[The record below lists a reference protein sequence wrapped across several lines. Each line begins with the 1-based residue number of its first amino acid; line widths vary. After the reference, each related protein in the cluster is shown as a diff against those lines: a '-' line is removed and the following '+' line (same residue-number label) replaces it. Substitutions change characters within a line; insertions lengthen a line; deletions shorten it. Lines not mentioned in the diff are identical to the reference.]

1 MSAKGKEYKLAV
13 RIAGVVDK
21 SYEAALVSAGAQMK
35 TFKAT
40 MGQIDG
46 TFNKFDKGFDKIA
59 SVGKKAFHA
68 IATAA
73 GVAAAAVGGVVAK
86 SISIGSEFES
96 EMSAVQ
102 SISGA
107 TAAELDQLTAK
118 AREVAKESVYSATEV
133 GQAME
138 YMGMAGW
145 DASQM
150 MSGIEGIIALAAASG
165 EDLAMVSDIV
175 TDSLTAMGQGA
186 EEATHFADIM
196 AQAATNSNTNV
207 SLMGETFKYVAPVAG
222 ALGYSMEDLAIATGT
237 MANSGI
243 KGSLAGTSLRNMLTR
258 MAKPTK
264 ESQDAMDALG
274 LSLTDAEGNMNSLLD
289 IMNQLRSAFS
299 GGKNTEAMQSALTEL
314 AGLTDEQIT
323 EVQDSLGDL
332 SEAEEAFYAAEL
344 GGQRGMSGLLAIAN
358 STDEE
363 FGKLTDAIYGA
374 EGAAKEMSE
383 VRLDNLQGDVT
394 ILRDTLSDSAIELY
408 YQFNDQLR
416 GVVQGITGFIG
427 ETSDKIPGL
436 WKKISE
442 GFPTIKRKF
451 TQYAKPVL
459 DTAKGMLSWIID
471 NGDKVISVIGAI
483 AGGMTAFKIEEG
495 AFRFI
500 KWISSI
506 GSIGISGGVIAGIAG
521 LAGAITGVATAM
533 KLAHEAAVKQN
544 LADHFGTLSLTME
557 ELAEAAE
564 YLTSTDALLKVR
576 DALDEFSNLEPIE
589 SNIKEA
595 LDEINKANWKVSIG
609 MELDAEDQESYKSA
623 IDTYIQNAQEYALQA
638 RYAVSVNLAT
648 SFDSNSSEES
658 DLLSKIDQFYADQYD
673 ELARIGTELN
683 KAVTDAFN
691 DGLLEIDEVETI
703 ANLQKQMAEVQ
714 EALAI
719 GEFDASL
726 SGLGMKYGGEQL
738 TADSFMNLQ
747 SEINSKLEENE
758 NALLESYIKNQSS
771 ISAAYS
777 GGKLSDSEY
786 ESASRIAASGYQAN
800 NAEMAAKALQYQLD
814 TIYKQYD
821 IEELNNQLNQV
832 MSEALDTYLNP
843 DSEYFRAT
851 DGVSKMTGI
860 KSMFDEN
867 IDNILGEN
875 IDAIKVLADA
885 AEQGYSELASSYSQ
899 LKETAEEFKAAGQQ
913 VPEDVSSALEST
925 KSALDQFEQL
935 DSLLNLDLS
944 DTSAEHAMS
953 VYKYME
959 EVLNGGAYDEIL
971 AMEDNWGNS
980 IGESLGEALNAGI
993 EANASSIGQAATSAY
1008 NKFSTE
1014 AQNAFNTP
1022 IEIAAKLNISTEMY
1036 YSSPSYWRNQVK
1048 QQNSG
1053 KSPSGHADGGFVQ
1066 SKELS
1071 WLAEKGP
1078 EVVIPLDQSRN
1089 AIDLWTKTGQILGM
1103 DSLADRFDL
1112 SGSSTTNN
1120 ATITYSPTLQFYG
1133 EAPSRKDLDDALHM
1147 SQDEFND
1154 MMDQYI
1160 KQNDRVSF
1168 R

>member
-46 TFNKFDKGFDKIA
+46 TFNKLDKGFDKIA

-68 IATAA
+68 MATAA
-73 GVAAAAVGGVVAK
+73 GVAAVAVGGVVAK

-107 TAAELDQLTAK
+107 TAQELDQLTAK
-118 AREVAKESVYSATEV
+118 ARAVAKESVFSATEV

-186 EEATHFADIM
+186 EEAGHFADIM

-289 IMNQLRSAFS
+289 IMNQLRSAFA

-314 AGLTDEQIT
+314 AGLTDDQIT

-358 STDEE
+358 ATDEE

-394 ILRDTLSDSAIELY
+394 ILKDTLSDSAIEFY
-408 YQFNDQLR
+408 YQFNEQLR
-416 GVVQGITGFIG
+416 DVVQGVTGFIG
-427 ETSDKIPGL
+427 NASDKIPGL

-442 GFPTIKRKF
+442 GFPTVKRKF
-451 TQYAKPVL
+451 TQFAKPVF
-459 DTAKGMLSWIID
+459 DGIKSTGSWVIN
-471 NGDKVISVIGAI
+471 NGDKIVSIISAIVGGMVGFKVEEGIFKGFKGLTGFIDTVMSGKFSGAPLIIGGIASAIGLLTGAI
-483 AGGMTAFKIEEG
+483 VAYKQAQAEKIEN
-495 AFRFI
+495 
-500 KWISSI
+500 
-506 GSIGISGGVIAGIAG
+506 
-521 LAGAITGVATAM
+521 
-533 KLAHEAAVKQN
+533 N
-544 LADHFGTLSLTME
+544 LAEHFGTLALTMDE
-557 ELAEAAE
+557 IKAAAE
-564 YLTSTDALLKVR
+564 YLTNTDALS
-576 DALDEFSNLEPIE
+576 A
-589 SNIKEA
+589 IKEA
-595 LDEINKANWKVSIG
+595 MNAFSDLEPYESAMGDAIEQLNKMNWKVKIG
-609 MELDAEDQESYKSA
+609 MELSAEEQDSYKTA
-623 IDTYIQNAQEYALQA
+623 IDTYIKNAQDYALQS
-638 RYAVSVNLAT
+638 RYAINLNLTATFGENPDAADVVSKV
-648 SFDSNSSEES
+648 
-658 DLLSKIDQFYADQYD
+658 DQFYADQYS
-673 ELARIGTELN
+673 ELTRLGTELN
-683 KAVTDAFN
+683 EAVTEAFN
-691 DGLLEIDEVETI
+691 DGLLDINEIETVTR
-703 ANLQKQMAEVQ
+703 LQKDMAAIQ
-714 EALAI
+714 EKLAA
-719 GEFDASL
+719 GEFDAKLSL
-726 SGLGMKYGGEQL
+726 LDLDRGGGDL

-747 SEINSKLEENE
+747 AELAAQIEENKKTFQD
-758 NALLESYIKNQSS
+758 AYVKNRAA
-771 ISAAYS
+771 IEAAYQA
-777 GGKLSDSEY
+777 GGYLNDTEY
-786 ESASRIAASGYQAN
+786 QNAIAGAENGYRSN
-800 NAEMAAKALQYQLD
+800 LAEMEAKALQFQLD
-814 TIYKQYD
+814 TIWKQYD
-821 IEELNNQLNQV
+821 IDALNTQLNEV
-832 MSEALDTYLNP
+832 MSAAVDKYMNPENLDFAMVDNASRFEAIGDEFIKNASSILDG
-843 DSEYFRAT
+843 D
-851 DGVSKMTGI
+851 V
-860 KSMFDEN
+860 
-867 IDNILGEN
+867 
-875 IDAIKVLADA
+875 DAIA
-885 AEQGYSELASSYSQ
+885 ELAAMAESAYQ
-899 LKETAEEFKAAGQQ
+899 ELETTAQMFRDAGEK
-913 VPEDVSSALEST
+913 VPEDVQM
-925 KSALDQFEQL
+925 ALDQFGQL
-935 DSLLNLDLS
+935 DSLLNLDVSGQDQADAINQYMQNILGEGTYDDILS
-944 DTSAEHAMS
+944 MA
-953 VYKYME
+953 
-959 EVLNGGAYDEIL
+959 DE
-971 AMEDNWGNS
+971 WGNT
-980 IGESLGEALNAGI
+980 IGSYLPEALQSGVDSSAG
-993 EANASSIGQAATSAY
+993 EYQAAATSA
-1008 NKFSTE
+1008 KSQMQSAFDAEFSS
-1014 AQNAFNTP
+1014 P

-1048 QQNSG
+1048 QQNNG

-1089 AIDLWTKTGQILGM
+1089 AIDLWTKTGQMLGM